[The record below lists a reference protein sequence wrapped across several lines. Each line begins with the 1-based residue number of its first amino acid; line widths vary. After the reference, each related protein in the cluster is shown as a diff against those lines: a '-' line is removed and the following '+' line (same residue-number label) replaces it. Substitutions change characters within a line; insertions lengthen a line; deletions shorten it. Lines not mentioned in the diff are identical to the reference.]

1 MSLSQSRANQ
11 RGSALL
17 IVFVFAA
24 MLAIML
30 YREMPVAS
38 FEAQRQKEELLI
50 DRGNEY
56 KRAIKLYVRKFQTFP
71 ASMEA
76 LENTNRMRFL
86 RNRYVDPFSG
96 KDDWRL
102 LHAGPGGIIIDSKI
116 KQKTGDLNG
125 GPGAPTA
132 GNNGFGNSTAAS
144 ATSTDASALL
154 NTQPGQSAG
163 ALNAF
168 PQRPPA
174 VALNGGGAGN
184 GDMPAMPIPSAGMQ
198 PADPQATP
206 PVPSPGLPYPG
217 YPGPPV
223 AAIPG
228 QTDTL
233 ANGSQPMP
241 NSAMASEGGTTMPY
255 QRAGRYRNAN
265 PTGDSYPQGQQYPT
279 AAGQPSANS
288 QDPQAMMQALLNN
301 ANPQPTA
308 QAGGFN
314 NNRAGAAAG
323 SSSTPAFSG
332 AFNQGN
338 NAGGGIAGVASK
350 SKGPTIKTVNDQTDR
365 TLWEFVYDMRQEAMA
380 NAPGLGNGNTATG
393 LGNGLNQQSPGVTTN
408 FGGSPTNFGGSPGP
422 TTNFGGSPGS
432 PGGFPSPGNPRSN
445 Q

>member
-1 MSLSQSRANQ
+1 MSLPQRRVSQ

-30 YREMPVAS
+30 YREMPVAA

-71 ASMEA
+71 ASIEA

-102 LHAGPGGIIIDSKI
+102 LHAGPGGIIVDSKI
-116 KQKTGDLNG
+116 KQKTQNPNG
-125 GPGAPTA
+125 GPGSPTA
-132 GNNGFGNSTAAS
+132 ANNGFGNSTASNAG
-144 ATSTDASALL
+144 ATDASALL
-154 NTQPGQSAG
+154 STLPGQPAV
-163 ALNAF
+163 AQNAF

-174 VALNGGGAGN
+174 VSLNGGVIGN
-184 GDMPAMPIPSAGMQ
+184 GDTPGLPIPPLETQ

-206 PVPSPGLPYPG
+206 PVPSPSAVPYPG

-223 AAIPG
+223 APIPG

-233 ANGSQPMP
+233 ANGLQPIP
-241 NSAMASEGGTTMPY
+241 NSAAIQEGGTLPY
-255 QRAGRYRNAN
+255 PRAGRFRNAN
-265 PTGDSYPQGQQYPT
+265 PMGDSNPQGQQYP
-279 AAGQPSANS
+279 AAAAQQIVNS

-308 QAGGFN
+308 QAGAFN
-314 NNRAGAAAG
+314 NNRAGVAPAG
-323 SSSTPAFSG
+323 NTPGFSG
-332 AFNQGN
+332 AFNQAN
-338 NAGGGIAGVASK
+338 NMGGGIAGVASK

-365 TLWEFVYDMRQEAMA
+365 SLWEFVYDMRQEALA
-380 NAPGLGNGNTATG
+380 NAPGLGNANGPS
-393 LGNGLNQQSPGVTTN
+393 NGLNQSPGA
-408 FGGSPTNFGGSPGP
+408 

-432 PGGFPSPGNPRSN
+432 PGGFPSPGNPPQSN

>member
-1 MSLSQSRANQ
+1 MTMSQRPAKQ

-30 YREMPVAS
+30 YREMPVAA

-71 ASMEA
+71 ASLEA

-102 LHAGPGGIIIDSKI
+102 LHAGPGGMIMDSKI
-116 KQKTGDLNG
+116 KQKTLDPNG
-125 GPGAPTA
+125 GTGSPTA
-132 GNNGFGNSTAAS
+132 GNNGFGNSTAANAS
-144 ATSTDASALL
+144 STDASALL
-154 NTQPGQSAG
+154 NTQPGQPLA
-163 ALNAF
+163 AANAF

-174 VALNGGGAGN
+174 VSLNGSVMGN
-184 GDMPAMPIPSAGMQ
+184 GDTPGLPVPPTETQ

-206 PVPSPGLPYPG
+206 PVPSPGVPYPG

-241 NSAMASEGGTTMPY
+241 NSAMAPEGGTMPY
-255 QRAGRYRNAN
+255 PRAGRYRNAN
-265 PTGDSYPQGQQYPT
+265 PTGDSYPQGQQ
-279 AAGQPSANS
+279 AANS

-308 QAGGFN
+308 QAGAFN
-314 NNRAGAAAG
+314 NNRAGVAAA
-323 SSSTPAFSG
+323 STPAFSG
-332 AFNQGN
+332 AMNQGN
-338 NAGGGIAGVASK
+338 NMGGGIAGVASK

-380 NAPGLGNGNTATG
+380 NAPGMGNATG
-393 LGNGLNQQSPGVTTN
+393 ANNGLNTSPGASGT
-408 FGGSPTNFGGSPGP
+408 SPGFNSP
-422 TTNFGGSPGS
+422 GQTNTFGNNSPGS
-432 PGGFPSPGNPRSN
+432 PGGFPSGNPRSN